1 MYIYESHMGGLFVS
15 SYILDYEQT
24 CCEICGDSDLL
35 IGYSETREEAWN
47 LLKGYTN
54 INGSGGYDYGYVQEF
69 LKNREENDAKM
80 ITSGYCIIIRDFTAY
95 TVPFKTI
102 NVEYAVN
109 TIPWYKIE
117 LPNGEIEGFNETD
130 LIHSKEECEK
140 MCKKLNKEMEKDRE
154 FWFSEGL
161 HALRRLNWEE

>member
-1 MYIYESHMGGLFVS
+1 MGLW
-15 SYILDYEQT
+15 I
-24 CCEICGDSDLL
+24 CEGVF
-35 IGYSETREEAWN
+35 EELGVEWCEDD
-47 LLKGYTN
+47 K
-54 INGSGGYDYGYVQEF
+54 
-69 LKNREENDAKM
+69 
-80 ITSGYCIIIRDFTAY
+80 SGYCIIIRDFTAY